1 MSFIKKS
8 FSVVLCAAILAG
20 FAACAGKDNGNKGT
34 ETAQSSA
41 GETTSANQTVSEVLE
56 KSPEQITAKDIYMAN
71 TVDYLLSVYD
81 SIRISCEYADSSI
94 VKYMFLKD
102 GKPVYIEDNRPS
114 ESESEVWGWY
124 NGMSFSPNGDR
135 VTVTFSAEEL
145 PDVNGEFPYEYMIS
159 DNVTG
164 AVTEYVGESDG
175 LYEFCVTGADEEIH
189 YVENHFFD
197 KETLAVRKSVCR
209 YDDEDLNE
217 IYFDYDTPVEY
228 ASLLDG
234 WDGKL
239 KKVTVVSEI
248 AGSSGSNVT
257 TKEYRIPADW
267 EMVPYEYEEVA
278 VYLNKEMTV
287 PYEYPGDGVDCT
299 IYVTNTMG

>member
-1 MSFIKKS
+1 MKLIKRTL
-8 FSVVLCAAILAG
+8 SVAICAAMLFG
-20 FAACAGKDNGNKGT
+20 FAACSEKESGT
-34 ETAQSSA
+34 ETAQPSA
-41 GETTSANQTVSEVLE
+41 GETISANQEVSEVLE
-56 KSPEQITAKDIYMAN
+56 KSPEQITAEDIYMSD

-81 SIRISCEYADSSI
+81 SIRITCEYADSSI

-102 GKPVYIEDNRPS
+102 GQSLYIEDNRPS
-114 ESESEVWGWY
+114 DSESEIRCWY
-124 NGMSFSPNGDR
+124 NGMNFSQNGDR

-164 AVTEYVGESDG
+164 ETVEYVGESDG
-175 LYEFCVTGADEEIH
+175 LYEFRVTGADEEIH

-209 YDDEDLNE
+209 YDDEELNE
-217 IYFDYDTPVEY
+217 IYFDYDTSVEY
-228 ASLLDG
+228 ASLIDG
-234 WDGKL
+234 WDGEL

-248 AGSSGSNVT
+248 AGNSGSNVT
-257 TKEYRIPADW
+257 TKEYSIPTDW

-278 VYLNKEMTV
+278 VYLDKEMTV
-287 PYEYPGDGVDCT
+287 PYEYLGDGVDCT
-299 IYVTNTMG
+299 IYVTNSMG